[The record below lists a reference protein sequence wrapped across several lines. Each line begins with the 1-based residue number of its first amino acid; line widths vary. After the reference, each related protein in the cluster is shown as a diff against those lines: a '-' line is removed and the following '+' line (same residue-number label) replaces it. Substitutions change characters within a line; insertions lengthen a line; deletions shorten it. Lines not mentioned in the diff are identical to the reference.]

1 MNKIL
6 RGVDE
11 LVRLVVDKWNFRYS
25 HTIHNRLEAA
35 RLPLYCFIKDAFHS
49 KEAYSERDFWYPM
62 LGVNA
67 KYMRVRLAHYKKG
80 NRRVTYLYLNFF
92 DTGMKHSYT
101 YNVRITRT
109 TIDGMHIT
117 RKPYLRALHNYLRTR
132 I

>member
-25 HTIHNRLEAA
+25 TTIRNRLEAA

-67 KYMRVRLAHYKKG
+67 KYMCVRLSHHKIG
-80 NRRVTYLYLNFF
+80 NQHVTYLYLNFF
-92 DTGMKHSYT
+92 TEDKKT
-101 YNVRITRT
+101 Y
-109 TIDGMHIT
+109 
-117 RKPYLRALHNYLRTR
+117 
-132 I
+132 

>member
-25 HTIHNRLEAA
+25 NTIQNRLEAA

-62 LGVNA
+62 IGVNA
-67 KYMRVRLAHYKKG
+67 TYMCIRLEHYKN
-80 NRRVTYLYLNFF
+80 NRRVTYLYLDFF
-92 DTGMKHSYT
+92 DKDRKTYYT
-101 YNVRITRT
+101 YNIRITRT